1 MEMWLW
7 NSALSII
14 LALVGWGVRQKDRE
28 LEVMTRDIEGVDKK
42 IAALGEEVHRIQVL
56 VNRTREEVAKEYV
69 TKVEVH
75 ADINRVLDRL
85 DRLDAKLDRIMNKD

>member
-1 MEMWLW
+1 MEMWVW

-28 LEVMTRDIEGVDKK
+28 LESMTRDIEGVDKK
-42 IAALGEEVHRIQVL
+42 IAALGEEVHRIQIL

>member
-1 MEMWLW
+1 MDAGTIW
-7 NSALSII
+7 S
-14 LALVGWGVRQKDRE
+14 
-28 LEVMTRDIEGVDKK
+28 
-42 IAALGEEVHRIQVL
+42 AALTIIMALLGFIVKAKDAELKDTKDELARVTIL

-85 DRLDAKLDRIMNKD
+85 DRLDEKLDRLMENKHAGQK